1 MGLLERFRLSSIL
14 TMQWHLIGRVDDMMK
29 LQFCNFSFNP
39 AHPFTLICQMRWSKN
54 ISEERESPRQI
65 LLGSMDERLCVLL
78 NLAVYVELIDSDD
91 PERVEHGFLCGN
103 GYDGDRL
110 VRDMLHR
117 VLENAG
123 FKKLVD
129 GNLGTHNI
137 RKGPATYASRNGM
150 SRENIELRGRW
161 RGHKKQVDTYI
172 HIDRPLPDANAASCL
187 CGPSGAVLYSIE
199 NTKWCTDSFLCEF
212 IAPNASKLFTP
223 QVGAVL
229 AKPLLYAAV
238 QKTSQCDPEFELIPD
253 SLRQKI
259 LHHVHIAGNYKR
271 VDDIQRLVT
280 RIPITIRGFG
290 DELIID
296 EIGLD
301 NTPSVSAGSSSLAV
315 MKELNAVGTMV
326 MSLKRRIEEIET
338 SRQNDGAAF
347 KSYMD
352 MRFDQLHS
360 ITKRIAQFPV
370 PVPRQQL
377 VELAPSFQSSRRG
390 WLSKRPR
397 DLYDLWREYEFG
409 LGGSKPPKE
418 FTAKERGACKWIY
431 STRLAFW
438 KLVTALINR
447 NHTSDT
453 AIDAVYGAYGRSSSV
468 THILSQI
475 RVDKSSG
482 HFRGLLS

>member
-1 MGLLERFRLSSIL
+1 MECHPSYGAELRKFILFLGRGEVIGDTQRTKACLVNVAPEDICRYFNLKAYGEEFPSETSRPVHARSNTLKSCKKMLSYFMPRKNIPWYDVKREGNPTRAIIINNLIKRVMKYEVRQQGVKSQARRPIEFAEFLNALTITRASSDMGLLERFRLSSIL

-39 AHPFTLICQMRWSKN
+39 AHLFTLICQMRWSKN
-54 ISEERESPRQI
+54 ILEERESPRQI

-91 PERVEHGFLCGN
+91 PERVDHGFLFGN
-103 GYDGDRL
+103 GNDGDRL

-129 GNLGTHNI
+129 GNLGTHSI

-172 HIDRPLPDANAASCL
+172 DIDRPLPDANAASCL

-315 MKELNAVGTMV
+315 MKELNAVGTM
-326 MSLKRRIEEIET
+326 
-338 SRQNDGAAF
+338 
-347 KSYMD
+347 
-352 MRFDQLHS
+352 
-360 ITKRIAQFPV
+360 
-370 PVPRQQL
+370 
-377 VELAPSFQSSRRG
+377 
-390 WLSKRPR
+390 
-397 DLYDLWREYEFG
+397 
-409 LGGSKPPKE
+409 
-418 FTAKERGACKWIY
+418 
-431 STRLAFW
+431 
-438 KLVTALINR
+438 
-447 NHTSDT
+447 
-453 AIDAVYGAYGRSSSV
+453 
-468 THILSQI
+468 
-475 RVDKSSG
+475 
-482 HFRGLLS
+482 